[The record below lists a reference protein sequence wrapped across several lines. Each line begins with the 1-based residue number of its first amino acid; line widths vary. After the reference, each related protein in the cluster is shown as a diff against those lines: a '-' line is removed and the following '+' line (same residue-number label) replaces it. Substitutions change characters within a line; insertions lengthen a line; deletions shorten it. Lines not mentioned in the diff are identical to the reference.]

1 MDAVQRRGSP
11 ERMNYI
17 KRFGCML
24 LTFVFCF
31 SLMQPPKA
39 KASAVATAAVSGLL
53 VQLLVGA
60 GVTLQT
66 SELARRVTEDFL
78 EDHPEVKQMLLDK
91 MQVVKDSATGAYKVV
106 CDFGDDLWQTACNW
120 VDGLFDVG
128 SNNYELSST
137 VEMVPYS
144 DIIISA
150 PANLTFYYADGRF
163 DFFET
168 YLNDFGLCLKW
179 KFANGS
185 VGSLVC
191 DANRKVT
198 RYETKDY
205 GFAGGKPLSIAFYY
219 NVTNFGDTTKLYG
232 PWVNTTAY
240 PTHLQKPVSVTGT
253 VVGEEHYIDDV
264 GREWDNKEARSI
276 SVPLWPST
284 GGIAIGDDFYDG
296 QLDSI
301 LGWVSGEPY
310 VDADGVAHGATQ
322 AKTYKDVAAQSKVI
336 GLPLVDDGGTLTL
349 PKADAQYEVG
359 DATIGQIQ
367 TATQDSTLQALL
379 ITRFPFS
386 IPWDFYNALKLLAA
400 PPKVP
405 HWEVDF
411 MAPIAHRVG
420 GWKGNTTIVIDFSEY
435 ELLGQLSRWL
445 TTIMFVAALA
455 MGTKKLMWTA

>member
-1 MDAVQRRGSP
+1 MDAVQRRGSA

-91 MQVVKDSATGAYKVV
+91 MQVVKESATGAYKVV
-106 CDFGDDLWQTACNW
+106 CDFGDDLWHTACAW
-120 VDGLFDVG
+120 VDENFNVGNNEIPNFIGINVTTTVYDASSGINKLPLYIFPPSGFSQYYFLFDIY
-128 SNNYELSST
+128 NNQIRRRIFIDGALNSTKTYGLNGSST
-137 VEMVPYS
+137 VM
-144 DIIISA
+144 ISYDDS
-150 PANLTFYYADGRF
+150 TRFYLYI
-163 DFFET
+163 
-168 YLNDFGLCLKW
+168 N
-179 KFANGS
+179 S
-185 VGSLVC
+185 VGVF
-191 DANRKVT
+191 A
-198 RYETKDY
+198 EDY
-205 GFAGGKPLSIAFYY
+205 PVRCS
-219 NVTNFGDTTKLYG
+219 VVGDPG
-232 PWVNTTAY
+232 V
-240 PTHLQKPVSVTGT
+240 

-284 GGIAIGDDFYDG
+284 SGIAIGNDFYDA

-301 LGWVSGEPY
+301 LGWVSGDPY

-322 AKTYKDVAAQSKVI
+322 AKTYKDVAAQSKVVGI
-336 GLPLVDDGGTLTL
+336 PLVNDGGTLTL

-405 HWEVDF
+405 YWEVDF

-420 GWKGNTTIVIDFSEY
+420 GWKGDTKIVIDFSEY